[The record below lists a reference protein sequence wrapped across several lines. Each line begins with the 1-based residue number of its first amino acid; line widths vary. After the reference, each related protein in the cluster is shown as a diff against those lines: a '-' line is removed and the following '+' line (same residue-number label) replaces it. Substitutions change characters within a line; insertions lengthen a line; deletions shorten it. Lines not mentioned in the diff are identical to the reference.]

1 MNVITAASW
10 VMAVQRARMRRA
22 GTAQRIAAQITSAQ
36 RERESQD
43 QLCKTVGR
51 ACDEPKGALLG
62 VLAEHPQCADRREF
76 QFPAAGSL
84 AGAGRTG
91 DRRAMKAQVEAGSG
105 RTFMPQVPGRTQNSD
120 LSSAVSSAT
129 GRRDGQPLYAA
140 ACVGPVERPLD
151 GERGQ
156 RACRHACADAS

>member
-62 VLAEHPQCADRREF
+62 VLH
-76 QFPAAGSL
+76 
-84 AGAGRTG
+84 
-91 DRRAMKAQVEAGSG
+91 
-105 RTFMPQVPGRTQNSD
+105 
-120 LSSAVSSAT
+120 
-129 GRRDGQPLYAA
+129 
-140 ACVGPVERPLD
+140 
-151 GERGQ
+151 
-156 RACRHACADAS
+156 